1 MVSIAIL
8 FYNSSNF
15 NPILLITS
23 SERKTEVEGNEN
35 PNEVATEEQEKVENT
50 EVNGTEGS
58 DENTAENGQETPKE
72 SKNGEK
78 PNNIEE
84 KKASE
89 RTTPITP
96 IALFTTKNY
105 IEVNI
110 PPIWTPI
117 DKRTNA
123 ALIYLYFRSVS
134 FL

>member
-23 SERKTEVEGNEN
+23 SERETEVEGNEN
-35 PNEVATEEQEKVENT
+35 PNEVETEKVENT
-50 EVNGTEGS
+50 ELNGKEGS

-96 IALFTTKNY
+96 IALFTMKNY